1 MVSRSGISAG
11 VSLVEDE
18 IPNRSHRYCDEVEL
32 DTHDASEERFD
43 IWPVSAQCLS
53 CT

>member
-1 MVSRSGISAG
+1 MHQRSQSG
-11 VSLVEDE
+11 EDE
-18 IPNRSHRYCDEVEL
+18 IPNRSHRYCNEVEL

-43 IWPVSAQCLS
+43 IWRVSAQCLS